1 MSRGISNILLLLG
14 VLDAVFTAMF
24 RSFEPHLLTVSNA
37 QRFEG
42 PEESY
47 YNGGSAYITDDEISP
62 PNATQ
67 PRVVIH
73 DCSIKLWDLSTR
85 SDLYSPT
92 RIRNKI
98 PPLIICLFLYPCADL
113 TICDRA
119 FLLLRYSDLDS
130 APIQVPFTPANVVV
144 TQSLLLCSES

>member
-47 YNGGSAYITDDEISP
+47 YNGGSA
-62 PNATQ
+62 
-67 PRVVIH
+67 
-73 DCSIKLWDLSTR
+73 
-85 SDLYSPT
+85 
-92 RIRNKI
+92 
-98 PPLIICLFLYPCADL
+98 
-113 TICDRA
+113 
-119 FLLLRYSDLDS
+119 
-130 APIQVPFTPANVVV
+130 
-144 TQSLLLCSES
+144 